1 MTTIA
6 SVPPVEVGSAATATD
21 RPRAHPATRAARM
34 FLLMIAL
41 AWMAGFALGFPL
53 AISMLTTFGFAA
65 AVAGLRY
72 PRIGFLA
79 AGLLC
84 TIEPLMNHFV
94 FTGGLFRWNT
104 FNYWLLLVAI
114 VWTPLLLRRGDLPL
128 RLIQAVALLLA
139 IGLMLSP
146 DRQRGAQDLIAL
158 TSIFGL
164 FVYLARGG
172 TTRPD
177 WYWLGVVCGTAAL
190 ATGLQYFVQR
200 DALSEIN
207 PNAWVFS
214 PLMAL
219 FTLCF
224 ALPCSYERRRGPL
237 TVAVL
242 AGAAFVGAF
251 LSGSR
256 GGMLAAAV
264 CMLYVTA
271 GMRGLRRR
279 TTLLIATGVVA
290 LAAVTQFSDLQQYA
304 LARLELLFDRRAA
317 VEDRTSNRSTLIDS
331 GWHLFRNRPMGV
343 GTGGFTATLRTAD
356 PRTGV
361 TAGGD
366 LRDKAAHSGWIKV
379 AVENGALGLALL
391 GTFVASFAV
400 LAFRRPAR
408 SMRSIGLLAATV
420 LAFGFVTT
428 EYQSKGTWFLAAAA
442 IVLLGRSSP
451 LWPARTPPA

>member
-6 SVPPVEVGSAATATD
+6 SGAPVEIGSAAPA
-21 RPRAHPATRAARM
+21 RRARAHPATRTARAFM
-34 FLLMIAL
+34 LAIVA
-41 AWMAGFALGFPL
+41 AWMAGFVVGLPV
-53 AISMLTTFGFAA
+53 AIIVLTAFGFGA

-84 TIEPLMNHFV
+84 TIEPLMNHLV

-114 VWTPLLLRRGDLPL
+114 LWTPLLLRRGDLPL

-139 IGLMLSP
+139 VGLIFSP

-158 TSIFGL
+158 TSVFGL
-164 FVYLARGG
+164 LVYLARGG

-190 ATGLQYFVQR
+190 ATGLQYFMQR
-200 DALSEIN
+200 DSLSEIN

-224 ALPCSYERRRGPL
+224 ALPCSYERRHGPL

-264 CMLYVTA
+264 CMLYFTA

-279 TTLLIATGVVA
+279 TTLLVSTGIVA
-290 LAAVTQFSDLQQYA
+290 LAAVTQFSDMQHYA
-304 LARLELLFDRRAA
+304 VARLELLFDRRTA
-317 VEDRTSNRSTLIDS
+317 VQDRTSNRSTLIES
-331 GWHLFRNRPMGV
+331 GWHLFRNRPMGA

-356 PRTGV
+356 ARTGV
-361 TAGGD
+361 TAGAD

-400 LAFRRPAR
+400 IAFRRPAR
-408 SMRSIGLLAATV
+408 SMRSIGLLATTV

-451 LWPARTPPA
+451 LWPARTPSA